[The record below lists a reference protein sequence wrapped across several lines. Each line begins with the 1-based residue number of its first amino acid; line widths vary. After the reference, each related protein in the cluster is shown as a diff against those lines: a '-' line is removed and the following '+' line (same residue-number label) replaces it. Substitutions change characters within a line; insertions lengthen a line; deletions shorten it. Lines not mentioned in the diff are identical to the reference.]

1 MSSMKNIAVID
12 FGGQYTHL
20 IANGIRNLG
29 VYCEIYKPDGF
40 DPLRHPDVVGL
51 IFSGGPHSVTEP
63 GHPTIRFDPAKAGLP
78 ILGLCYG
85 HQLLAQLS
93 GGRVSAGKTREF
105 GPATIEC
112 KPSSRLFAG
121 LPERQRV
128 WMSHG
133 DHVETLPPGFLVTA
147 SSDDLPIA
155 AFESPNGKYF
165 GVQFH
170 PEVTHTTYGTAILEK
185 FVSVCTDERNWM
197 PSDARRTIV
206 ERIRLEAG
214 NRRLL
219 LLLSGGVDSLVALAL
234 CIEAVGP
241 DRVHSLHIDTG
252 FMRQGE
258 SQEIVDHLAG
268 QGFRNIEAI
277 DASDLFFGRL
287 AGVCAPE
294 QKREIIGR
302 TFVDVMRQ
310 KLSEYSAEDDLMFVQ
325 GTIYPDRIESGSGT
339 SSAKIKT
346 HHNRVPEIKRM
357 IEQGRILEPI
367 KDLYKNEIRALGR
380 ELGLPDFLL
389 QRHPFPGPGLA
400 IRLLASDSATPEPGF
415 DAEHAALSR
424 IAGECGFDAVILP
437 VRSVGVQGDGR
448 TFLHPAAIWYN
459 GPSFPDWD
467 AIAECANRIVNALRT
482 VNRVVFSPR
491 KPVHRT
497 KLIEAALSRDR
508 ADALRH
514 VDHLAT
520 RFVADMPDVWQM
532 PVVSLPLLDESGK
545 PLFVIRPVTSENA
558 MTADFFR
565 MDPGQLTQL
574 TSQIERLD
582 DAGTLLYDVTPK
594 PPATIEWE

>member
-1 MSSMKNIAVID
+1 MSSMKKIAVLD

-20 IANGIRNLG
+20 IANGVRNLG
-29 VYCEIYKPDGF
+29 IYCEIYQPDEF
-40 DPLRHPDVVGL
+40 EPSRYPDVIGL
-51 IFSGGPHSVTEP
+51 VFSGGPHSVTEA
-63 GHPTIRFDPAKAGLP
+63 GHPTIRFDPARAGLP
-78 ILGLCYG
+78 VLGLCYG
-85 HQLLAQLS
+85 HQLLARLF

-105 GPATIEC
+105 GPATIDC
-112 KPSSRLFAG
+112 SPASRLFAG
-121 LPERQRV
+121 LPARQRV

-133 DHVETLPPGFLVTA
+133 DHVDTLPDGFLVTA
-147 SSDDLPIA
+147 SSEDLPIA
-155 AFESPNGKYF
+155 AFESPDGRYF

-170 PEVTHTTYGTAILEK
+170 PEVTHTVYGPAILEK
-185 FVSVCTDERNWM
+185 FVSACTDERNWM
-197 PSDARRTIV
+197 PADARRSII
-206 ERIRLEAG
+206 ERVRLEVG
-214 NRRLL
+214 TRNLL
-219 LLLSGGVDSLVALAL
+219 LLLSGGVDSLVALVL
-234 CIEAVGP
+234 CLEAVGP
-241 DRVHSLHIDTG
+241 DRVHSIHIDTG

-258 SQEIVDHLAG
+258 SKEIVEHMAA
-268 QGFRNIEAI
+268 QGFRNIETI
-277 DASDLFFGRL
+277 DASSLFFDRL
-287 AGVCAPE
+287 AGVCDPE
-294 QKREIIGR
+294 KKREIIGR

-325 GTIYPDRIESGSGT
+325 GTIYPDRIESGSGKT
-339 SSAKIKT
+339 SAKIKT

-400 IRLLASDSATPEPGF
+400 IRLLASDTDKVEPGF
-415 DAEHAALSR
+415 DAEQAALSR
-424 IAGECGFDAVILP
+424 IAGEFGFDGTILP

-448 TFLHPAAIWYN
+448 TFLHPAAIWSTN
-459 GPSFPDWD
+459 PSIPGWD
-467 AIAECANRIVNALRT
+467 AIAECANRIVNTLRS
-482 VNRVVFSPR
+482 VNRVVFSPQKHVR
-491 KPVHRT
+491 RT
-497 KLIEAALSRDR
+497 KLVKAMLTRDR
-508 ADALRH
+508 ADVLRR

-520 RFVADMPDVWQM
+520 RFVAGMPDVWQM

-565 MDPGQLTQL
+565 MDPGQLAQL
-574 TSQIERLD
+574 TTQVERLE

>member
-1 MSSMKNIAVID
+1 MKSIAVID

-20 IANGIRNLG
+20 IANGVRNLG
-29 VYCEIYKPDGF
+29 IYCEIYQPDRF
-40 DPLRHPDVVGL
+40 DPSRHPDVVGL

-63 GHPTIRFDPAKAGLP
+63 GHPTVRFDPTTAGLP

-85 HQLLAQLS
+85 HQLLAQLF

-112 KPSSRLFAG
+112 RPSSRLFQG

-133 DHVETLPPGFLVTA
+133 DHVDTLPPGFLVTA
-147 SSDDLPIA
+147 SSDDLPVA
-155 AFESPNGKYF
+155 AFESPDGRCF

-170 PEVTHTTYGTAILEK
+170 PEVTHTTYGTAILER
-185 FVSVCTDERNWM
+185 FVSACTDERNWM
-197 PSDARRTIV
+197 PADARRTIV

-214 NRRLL
+214 DRRLL

-241 DRVHSLHIDTG
+241 DRVRSLHIDTG

-258 SQEIVDHLAG
+258 SKEIVDHLAG
-268 QGFRNIEAI
+268 QGFRNIETI
-277 DASDLFFGRL
+277 DASDLFLGRL
-287 AGVCAPE
+287 ADVCDPE

-310 KLSEYSAEDDLMFVQ
+310 KLAEYSAEDDLMFVQ
-325 GTIYPDRIESGSGT
+325 GTIYPDRIESGSGK

-400 IRLLASDSATPEPGF
+400 IRLLASDTATPEPGF
-415 DAEHAALSR
+415 DAEQALLSR
-424 IAGECGFDAVILP
+424 IAGEYGFEGSILP
-437 VRSVGVQGDGR
+437 VRSVGVQGDSR
-448 TFLHPAAIWYN
+448 TFLHPAVLWSKDWA
-459 GPSFPDWD
+459 FPGWD
-467 AIAECANRIVNALRT
+467 TVAECANRIVNALRT
-482 VNRVVFSPR
+482 VNRVVLSPR
-491 KPVHRT
+491 KPLRRT
-497 KLIEAALSRDR
+497 RLIKAALTRDR
-508 ADALRH
+508 ADALRR

-520 RFVADMPDVWQM
+520 RFVAGMPDVWQM
-532 PVVSLPLLDESGK
+532 PVVSLPLLDDAGK
-545 PLFVIRPVTSENA
+545 PIFVIRPVTSENA

-565 MDPGQLTQL
+565 MSPDHLPALLGE
-574 TSQIERLD
+574 IERLGD
-582 DAGTLLYDVTPK
+582 TGAVLYDVTPK